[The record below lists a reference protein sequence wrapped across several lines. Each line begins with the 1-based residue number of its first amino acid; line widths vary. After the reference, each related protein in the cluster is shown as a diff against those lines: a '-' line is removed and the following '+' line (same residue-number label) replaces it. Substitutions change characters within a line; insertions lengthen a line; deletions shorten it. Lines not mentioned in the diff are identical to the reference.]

1 MTHPLFHI
9 KQLKDEQVYRP
20 DNVERFFYLY
30 RSILANNRQ
39 CNMKNAS
46 SWNQG
51 MLSLQASNVNA
62 KEKTSNKQSFQEAEN
77 RKSRELE
84 SWFKK
89 GIVATLPD
97 KGLIPL

>member
-1 MTHPLFHI
+1 
-9 KQLKDEQVYRP
+9 
-20 DNVERFFYLY
+20 
-30 RSILANNRQ
+30 
-39 CNMKNAS
+39 
-46 SWNQG
+46 